1 MLYCI
6 QCTISCVL
14 FLLFNKYRYRRREPS
29 DGNNINKSESQS
41 RSRKRTSSDH
51 SLSSKHGLIG
61 GKNGNVV
68 PNSPSDIPMSPLAD
82 GG

>member
-1 MLYCI
+1 MCFKYRHTQLHILCCYYD
-6 QCTISCVL
+6 
-14 FLLFNKYRYRRREPS
+14 YRYRRKEP
-29 DGNNINKSESQS
+29 GAKNVETVI

-61 GKNGNVV
+61 GKNGSVV
-68 PNSPSDIPMSPLAD
+68 PSSPNDIPMTPLED

>member
-1 MLYCI
+1 MIFMY
-6 QCTISCVL
+6 VH
-14 FLLFNKYRYRRREPS
+14 RYRRKEPS
-29 DGNNINKSESQS
+29 AYNVETAI

-61 GKNGNVV
+61 GRNGSVV
-68 PNSPSDIPMSPLAD
+68 PTSPNDIPMTPLED

>member
-1 MLYCI
+1 M
-6 QCTISCVL
+6 TIILHITNSATMIYT
-14 FLLFNKYRYRRREPS
+14 YRYRRKEPS
-29 DGNNINKSESQS
+29 AYNVETAA

-61 GKNGNVV
+61 GKNGSAV
-68 PNSPSDIPMSPLAD
+68 PSSPSDIPMTPLED